1 MTNAKILCV
10 DDEPSIREFLHRV
23 LTDEG
28 YQVLTACDGQEALL
42 VAVAERPDLILL
54 DIMMPNLDGMAT
66 CRQLR
71 ERPTTRNIR
80 IIILTAYDTRDRL
93 EEAIAA
99 GADDFL
105 GKPIDLTELHIRVR
119 SMLKVKDMND
129 EADRL
134 EAYIQSMKSMRAEA
148 RH

>member
-10 DDEPSIREFLHRV
+10 DDEPAIREFLQRV
-23 LTDEG
+23 LADEG

-42 VAVAERPDLILL
+42 KAVAERPDLILL

-71 ERPTTRNIR
+71 ERPTTRKIR

-93 EEAIAA
+93 EEAIEA

-105 GKPIDLTELHIRVR
+105 GKPIDLMELHIRVR
-119 SMLKVKDMND
+119 SMLKVKDMSD

-134 EAYIQSMKSMRAEA
+134 EAYIRSMKSMREEV